1 MDKIKLSSMGVVLL
15 AVFATL
21 HLHMVPAAFCG
32 MLIYLLTRH
41 IGDRLYRYTSRKH
54 LSENK
59 ARLLAAVLM
68 AIILIS
74 AFTMLTMFLSR
85 ALGSE
90 ENLTGLAAKIGE
102 VLSDVRGKLPAILVA
117 YLPESLLELKETFVI
132 LLKEHGKELSTVG
145 KESLH
150 TFAHILIAVAIGVL
164 LSLQRFVPISQAK
177 PLALAM
183 RSRFSLLSKA
193 FENVVFAQVKIS
205 AINTVLTGI
214 FLLVIL
220 PLADIHLPYSKTL
233 VIITFFVGL
242 LPIVGNLISNTL
254 IAVIALG
261 VSFNVAVLA
270 LIFLISIHK
279 LEYFINAKI
288 VGDRI
293 QAAAWELLLSMLV
306 METIFGVGGLLL
318 APIIYAYVKAEL
330 IQSKLI

>member
-1 MDKIKLSSMGVVLL
+1 MDKVKLSSMAVVLL
-15 AVFATL
+15 MIFANLQL
-21 HLHMVPAAFCG
+21 HLVPAAFCG
-32 MLIYLLTRH
+32 MLIYLLTSRLGNVLSRH
-41 IGDRLYRYTSRKH
+41 ISRKY
-54 LSENK
+54 LSEHQ

-68 AIILIS
+68 VLIIVGVL
-74 AFTMLTMFLSR
+74 TLLTMFLSR
-85 ALGSE
+85 TLGSE
-90 ENLTGLAAKIGE
+90 ENLSGLAAKVGE
-102 VLSDVRGKLPAILVA
+102 VLSDLRGKLPPTLVT
-117 YLPESLLELKETFVI
+117 YLPESLLELKETAVA

-150 TFAHILIAVAIGVL
+150 TFAHILIALAIGVM
-164 LSLQRFVPISQAK
+164 LSLQRLVPLKEAK
-177 PLALAM
+177 PLAVAM
-183 RSRFSLLSKA
+183 RSRFTLLSKA

-220 PLADIHLPYSKTL
+220 PLAGIHLPYSKTL

-254 IAVIALG
+254 IVVIALG
-261 VSFNVAVLA
+261 LSFQIAVSA
-270 LIFLISIHK
+270 LIFLIAVHK

-306 METIFGVGGLLL
+306 METIFGIWGLLL
-318 APIIYAYVKAEL
+318 APIIYAYIKSEL
-330 IQSKLI
+330 MQSKLI

>member
-1 MDKIKLSSMGVVLL
+1 MAFLL
-15 AVFATL
+15 LMILATL
-21 HLHMVPAAFCG
+21 QFRLVPAAFCG
-32 MLIYLLTRH
+32 MLIYLLTSHLGHLLTRH
-41 IGDRLYRYTSRKH
+41 IPRKYI
-54 LSENK
+54 SEQK
-59 ARLLAAVLM
+59 SKLLAAVLM
-68 AIILIS
+68 LIIIVTVL
-74 AFTMLTMFLSR
+74 TLLTMFLSNT
-85 ALGSE
+85 LGNE
-90 ENLTGLAAKIGE
+90 ENLSGLVIKIGE
-102 VLSDVRGKLPAILVA
+102 VLNDLRNKLPPTLVS
-117 YLPESLLELKETFVI
+117 YLPESLLELKESAVYW
-132 LLKEHGKELSTVG
+132 LREHGKELSTIG

-150 TFAHILIAVAIGVL
+150 SFAHILIALAIGVML
-164 LSLQRFVPISQAK
+164 TMQRFAPMMEAK
-177 PLALAM
+177 PLSMTM

-254 IAVIALG
+254 IVLIALG
-261 VSFNVAVLA
+261 LSFKIAISA
-270 LIFLISIHK
+270 LIFLIAIHK

-293 QAAAWELLLSMLV
+293 QAAAWELLLSMLI

-318 APIIYAYVKAEL
+318 APIIYAYIKSEL
-330 IQSKLI
+330 MHSKLI